1 MKYRLNDVKV
11 KTGSNCFIAPTAA
24 LIGNVILG
32 NDVSVWFGASVRGDS
47 NSITIGDES
56 NVQDCCV
63 LHVTE
68 RVPITVGKRVN
79 IAHQAVLHG
88 CTIGDHVLIGI
99 GAIIMDGAVIGDN
112 CVIGAGALVTADKV
126 IPPNSMV
133 LGSPGKVVKELTEK
147 EAGEI
152 IDPNIEFY
160 LDNKNRYLK
169 EFDNQEE

>member
-1 MKYRLNDVKV
+1 MKYSLNDVKV
-11 KTGSNCFIAPTAA
+11 KMGSDCFIAPSASV
-24 LIGNVILG
+24 IGGVTLG
-32 NDVSVWFGASVRGDS
+32 NDVSIWFSASIRADS
-47 NSITIGDES
+47 NTITIGDES

-68 RVPITVGKRVN
+68 RVPITIGKRVN

-88 CTIGDHVLIGI
+88 CTIGNNVLVGI

-133 LGSPGKVVKELTEK
+133 LGSPGKVVKELSDDESR
-147 EAGEI
+147 AI
-152 IDPNIEFY
+152 VSPNVEFY
-160 LDNKNRYLK
+160 LGNKNRYLK
-169 EFDNQEE
+169 ELKPQD